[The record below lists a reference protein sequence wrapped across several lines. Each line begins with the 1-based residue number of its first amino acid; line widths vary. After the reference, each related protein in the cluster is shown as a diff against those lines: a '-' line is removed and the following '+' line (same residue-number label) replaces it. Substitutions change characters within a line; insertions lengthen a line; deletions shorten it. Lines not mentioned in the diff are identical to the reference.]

1 MANVITGEIG
11 EEFAMYKHNLRERL
25 KNRDLTQEK
34 LDLID
39 KSLKIM
45 HYRIVYEQL
54 VKEENNIDMNKM
66 FMNAYMDLYLQ
77 VNNINKIFK

>member
-11 EEFAMYKHNLRERL
+11 EKFAMYKHNLRERL